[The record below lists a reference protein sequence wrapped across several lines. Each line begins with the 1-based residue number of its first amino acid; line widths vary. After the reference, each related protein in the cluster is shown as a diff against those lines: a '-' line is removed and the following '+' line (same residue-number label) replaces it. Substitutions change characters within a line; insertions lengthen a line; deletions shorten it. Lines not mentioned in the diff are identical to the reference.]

1 MYNVS
6 KKHCYALENKHQII
20 PEMDDLERSGR
31 PPKVTPILERRIV
44 RETMKNPFDS
54 SLKMVKNINLGLME
68 EQKISARTLRRY
80 TTLNCMK
87 CYRPAINTQLTPK
100 QILERRQF
108 AKKLSS
114 KRPEILG

>member
-1 MYNVS
+1 MSNDHYKRLSQDKRVQIAVEMEQRNKTGDSVGDIAQRYNVS

-54 SLKMVKNINLGLME
+54 SLKMVK
-68 EQKISARTLRRY
+68 TLIW
-80 TTLNCMK
+80 
-87 CYRPAINTQLTPK
+87 A
-100 QILERRQF
+100 
-108 AKKLSS
+108 
-114 KRPEILG
+114 